1 MFELHSRL
9 QADTRLLGDLPLCR
23 VLLAR
28 DSQYPWLIL
37 VPRVANLR
45 EIHHLAPAQ
54 QQQLMEES
62 CAVATLMEQ
71 ALRPDKINVA
81 ALGNLVPQLHLH
93 HVARFSTDKAWPG
106 PIWGLIPPCP
116 MRKPHCWQRRPAG
129 ASSWPIWPDSARL
142 ALTIESTERRLA
154 ISKPK
159 PRYLLELWYR

>member
-23 VLLAR
+23 VLLAK

-106 PIWGLIPPCP
+106 PIWGAYPSVPYEEAALLVEAASW
-116 MRKPHCWQRRPAG
+116 RLKLANLAG
-129 ASSWPIWPDSARL
+129 FSPLGTDN
-142 ALTIESTERRLA
+142 
-154 ISKPK
+154 
-159 PRYLLELWYR
+159 

>member
-23 VLLAR
+23 VLLAK

-37 VPRVANLR
+37 VPRVVNLR

-106 PIWGLIPPCP
+106 PIWGAHPSLPY
-116 MRKPHCWQRRPAG
+116 
-129 ASSWPIWPDSARL
+129 D
-142 ALTIESTERRLA
+142 ESTLQREAAGWRLKLA
-154 ISKPK
+154 NLAGFTP
-159 PRYLLELWYR
+159 LETDS

>member
-23 VLLAR
+23 VLLAK

-106 PIWGLIPPCP
+106 PIWGAHPSVPYEEAALLAEVASW
-116 MRKPHCWQRRPAG
+116 RLKLANLAG
-129 ASSWPIWPDSARL
+129 FSPLGTDN
-142 ALTIESTERRLA
+142 
-154 ISKPK
+154 
-159 PRYLLELWYR
+159 

>member
-9 QADTRLLGDLPLCR
+9 QADTRLLGDLSLCR
-23 VLLAR
+23 VLLAK

-106 PIWGLIPPCP
+106 PIWGAHPSLPY
-116 MRKPHCWQRRPAG
+116 
-129 ASSWPIWPDSARL
+129 D
-142 ALTIESTERRLA
+142 ESTLQREAAGWRLKLA
-154 ISKPK
+154 NLAGFTP
-159 PRYLLELWYR
+159 LETDS

>member
-23 VLLAR
+23 VLLAK

-93 HVARFSTDKAWPG
+93 HVARFSSDAAWPG
-106 PIWGLIPPCP
+106 PIWGAHPTIPYQTQDL
-116 MRKPHCWQRRPAG
+116 RQQADNWR
-129 ASSWPIWPDSARL
+129 ARL
-142 ALTIESTERRLA
+142 ATLGGFQPFLTDNTV
-154 ISKPK
+154 K
-159 PRYLLELWYR
+159 

>member
-23 VLLAR
+23 VLLAK

-54 QQQLMEES
+54 QQQLMQES

-106 PIWGLIPPCP
+106 PIWGAHPSLPY
-116 MRKPHCWQRRPAG
+116 
-129 ASSWPIWPDSARL
+129 D
-142 ALTIESTERRLA
+142 ESTLQWEAAGWRLKLA
-154 ISKPK
+154 NLAGFTP
-159 PRYLLELWYR
+159 LETDS

>member
-23 VLLAR
+23 VLLAK

-54 QQQLMEES
+54 QQQLMLES
-62 CAVATLMEQ
+62 CAVASLMEQ

-106 PIWGLIPPCP
+106 PIWGAHPSLPY
-116 MRKPHCWQRRPAG
+116 
-129 ASSWPIWPDSARL
+129 D
-142 ALTIESTERRLA
+142 ESTLQREAAGWRRKLA
-154 ISKPK
+154 NLAGFIP
-159 PRYLLELWYR
+159 LETDS

>member
-23 VLLAR
+23 ALLAK

-106 PIWGLIPPCP
+106 PIWGAHPSVPYEEAALLAEAASW
-116 MRKPHCWQRRPAG
+116 RLKLANLAG
-129 ASSWPIWPDSARL
+129 F
-142 ALTIESTERRLA
+142 STLGTDN
-154 ISKPK
+154 
-159 PRYLLELWYR
+159 

>member
-23 VLLAR
+23 VLLAK

-54 QQQLMEES
+54 QQQLMQES

-71 ALRPDKINVA
+71 ALRPDKVNVA

-106 PIWGLIPPCP
+106 PIWGAHPSLPY
-116 MRKPHCWQRRPAG
+116 
-129 ASSWPIWPDSARL
+129 D
-142 ALTIESTERRLA
+142 ESTLQRKAAGWRLKLA
-154 ISKPK
+154 NLAGFTP
-159 PRYLLELWYR
+159 LETDS